1 MSMFEQSNVG
11 KRTKRVVIWRVDD
24 EGMKWQ
30 LSPKE
35 PPPLEFHALLFA
47 HSEELVTMM
56 AGRPVAL
63 VVEWSEGDRAADVT
77 VLPQIPACDAR
88 KARSNAELAALRKL
102 QETFTLPF
110 PELPEAGRNEQA

>member
-1 MSMFEQSNVG
+1 MSMFDQSNVG

-35 PPPLEFHALLFA
+35 PPPLEFRALIFA
-47 HSEELVTMM
+47 HSEELVAMM
-56 AGRPVAL
+56 AARPIAL
-63 VVEWSEGDRAADVT
+63 VVQWSEGDRDAEVR

-88 KARSNAELAALRKL
+88 KALSNAELAALSKL
-102 QETFTLPF
+102 HETFTLPF
-110 PELPEAGRNEQA
+110 PELPKAGRNAQA

>member
-11 KRTKRVVIWRVDD
+11 KRMKRVVIRRVDD

-35 PPPLEFHALLFA
+35 PPPLEFRALLFA
-47 HSEELVTMM
+47 HREELVVTM
-56 AGRPVAL
+56 ASRPVAL
-63 VVEWSEGDRAADVT
+63 VVEWSEDDRAVDVT

-88 KARSNAELAALRKL
+88 KARSNAELAALSKL
-102 QETFTLPF
+102 HETFTLPF
-110 PELPEAGRNEQA
+110 PELPKVGQQ